1 MMYSA
6 FTTPELLWKKLVER
20 FRVPASHAASKQK
33 IQVRVCTFIKNW
45 VEKVGAE
52 LAGTELKQIILTFLE
67 EELTDPGF
75 AIFANAIT
83 VRILNPKED
92 DFSVANNPNNVKPP
106 IPYLPK
112 NIMTVTLSI
121 HDIEE
126 IEIARQLTLQTFDIY
141 KKIRVCLSFP
151 FPSSFL
157 PSPFLLLP
165 SLLFLYSLLPSSLPS
180 SFLPSPPPSPF
191 SFISLL
197 TYSIP
202 SPLLPLPSLP
212 LPSYFLSLLLALS
225 FLCPPCY
232 LFNVS

>member
-151 FPSSFL
+151 FPHFL
-157 PSPFLLLP
+157 LSPFPSPFLLLP
-165 SLLFLYSLLPSSLPS
+165 SLLFLYLLLPS
-180 SFLPSPPPSPF
+180 SFLPSPPL
-191 SFISLL
+191 SLSSL
-197 TYSIP
+197 
-202 SPLLPLPSLP
+202 LPSLP
-212 LPSYFLSLLLALS
+212 FLPSPFPSPPFPSL
-225 FLCPPCY
+225 P
-232 LFNVS
+232 LF